1 MRIALAG
8 NPNCGK
14 TTMFNALTGS
24 NQSVGNWPGVTV
36 EKKTGLLKSNKNIQI
51 IDLPG
56 IYSLSPYS
64 LDELAAR
71 DFLINE
77 RPDAVINLLDATNLE
92 RSLYLT
98 TQLREI
104 GIPIVIALNMSDLL
118 KENQIDVESLSKL
131 LECPIVKVSALKNE
145 GLDTLIAQ
153 VLQLDKL
160 SFSAYS
166 NIYQGDIA
174 TSITQLKDVISPN
187 YELIEQNWYA
197 IKYLEN
203 EEDLINRRVLNEDQ
217 YRRIDEIRERLEK
230 AFDDDCESIITSAR
244 YEYITDALSKTYHKS
259 NNDISISDRIDRIVT
274 NRLLALPIFAA
285 IMTFI
290 YYMAVTG
297 IGGMATDWVNDVLFT
312 EIIPPFIENLLV
324 SVHCADWLMSLI
336 LDGIVAGVGAV
347 LGFVPQMLVLFL
359 FLALLEEIGYMARI
373 AFILD
378 RVFRKF
384 GLSGKSFIPMLIGT
398 GCSVPG
404 IMASRTIENEAD
416 RRMTVITTSFI
427 PCSAKLPIIALI
439 AGALFQGA
447 WWVSPSAYFIGIA
460 AVILSGIMLKKT
472 SLFAGDSAPF
482 LMELPTYHM
491 PKLDNVLRSMWERG
505 FSFIKKAGTIILLST
520 ILIWLLSSFG
530 IVNGGIRMLESD
542 ELDQSFLAALGSAL
556 SFLFVPLGWGNWESA
571 VAAISGLVAKEN
583 VVSTFGILYGYGEVA
598 EDGAEI
604 WGSLAASF
612 TMASAYSFMIF
623 NLLCAPCFAAIG
635 AIKREMNHRKWTVF
649 AIFYQCI
656 LAYAVSFITYQ
667 LWIWID
673 DGSFT
678 LMTVLACLALL
689 GGVYMLLRPKST
701 YASGKQ
707 VSQCQLS

>member
-145 GLDTLIAQ
+145 GLDTLISQ
-153 VLQLDKL
+153 VLQPDKL

-174 TSITQLKDVISPN
+174 TSITQVKDVISPN